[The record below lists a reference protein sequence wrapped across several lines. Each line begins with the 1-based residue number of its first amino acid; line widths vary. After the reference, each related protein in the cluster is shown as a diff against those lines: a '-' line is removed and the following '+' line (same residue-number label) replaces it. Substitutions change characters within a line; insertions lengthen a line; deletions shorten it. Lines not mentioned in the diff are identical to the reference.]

1 MIRHLPNCIKKKIKF
16 NLCFI
21 DGNHQKLPTI
31 DYFQNLKSRLDLPAI
46 MIFDDINWSK
56 DMQSAWEIIKSDQD
70 VCYSIDLFKWGIIII
85 DKSVSDRN
93 IHFNLHLSYN

>member
-1 MIRHLPNCIKKKIKF
+1 
-16 NLCFI
+16 
-21 DGNHQKLPTI
+21 
-31 DYFQNLKSRLDLPAI
+31 